1 MKRIIVAIALMFALA
16 TSALAGPPPAL
27 LDINTCS
34 RAELQGVKGLAPY
47 AGQIIAGR
55 PYTGKDQ
62 IVAKAGVPAAAY
74 AAVKNQIV
82 AKRPKKVK

>member
-1 MKRIIVAIALMFALA
+1 MKRIIVAIALIFALA
-16 TSALAGPPPAL
+16 TSALAAPAL
-27 LDINTCS
+27 IDINTCT
-34 RAELQGVKGLAPY
+34 RAELQGIKGLAPF

-74 AAVKNQIV
+74 AAVKGQIV
-82 AKRPKKVK
+82 AKQAKKVK

>member
-1 MKRIIVAIALMFALA
+1 MKKILVAIALMLSLA
-16 TSALAGPPPAL
+16 VSAMAAPAL
-27 LDINTCS
+27 IDINTCT
-34 RAELQGVKGLAPY
+34 RAELQSVKGLAPF

-74 AAVKNQIV
+74 AAVKTQLV
-82 AKRPKKVK
+82 AKQAKKVK